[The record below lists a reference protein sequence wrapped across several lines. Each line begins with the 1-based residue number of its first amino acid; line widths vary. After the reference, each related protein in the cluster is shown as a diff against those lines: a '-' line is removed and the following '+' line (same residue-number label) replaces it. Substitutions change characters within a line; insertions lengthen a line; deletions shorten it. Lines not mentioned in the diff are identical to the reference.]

1 MVSRT
6 IERFQP
12 YALAILRITS
22 GFMFWQHGLQK
33 FGMLEGRVRE
43 FPDLTWFAGVL
54 EIVGGPLVALGVW
67 TRPVAFLLSGQM
79 AVAYFR
85 SHAPRDLWPI
95 LNGGEAAFLFCF
107 IFLFLATAGPGA
119 ISVDDWIG
127 RRSGGAR
134 KTGA

>member
-33 FGMLEGRVRE
+33 FGILEGRPRE

-54 EIVGGPLVALGVW
+54 EIFGGPLIALGVW
-67 TRPVAFLLSGQM
+67 TRTVAFLLSGQM

-85 SHAPRDLWPI
+85 SHAPRDFWPI
-95 LNGGEAAFLFCF
+95 LNGGEAASCSALSFCF
-107 IFLFLATAGPGA
+107 WRRQGREPLVRIAG
-119 ISVDDWIG
+119 
-127 RRSGGAR
+127 
-134 KTGA
+134 

>member
-1 MVSRT
+1 MIPAS
-6 IERFQP
+6 ILERLRP
-12 YALAILRITS
+12 HTLAILRITT

-33 FGMLEGRVRE
+33 FGMLDGRVRE

-54 EIVGGPLVALGVW
+54 EIVGGPIIALGLW
-67 TRPVAFLLSGQM
+67 TQPVAFLLSGQM

-107 IFLFLATAGPGA
+107 VFLFLATAGAGRF
-119 ISVDDWIG
+119 SVDGWMKARAG
-127 RRSGGAR
+127 RTTA
-134 KTGA
+134 